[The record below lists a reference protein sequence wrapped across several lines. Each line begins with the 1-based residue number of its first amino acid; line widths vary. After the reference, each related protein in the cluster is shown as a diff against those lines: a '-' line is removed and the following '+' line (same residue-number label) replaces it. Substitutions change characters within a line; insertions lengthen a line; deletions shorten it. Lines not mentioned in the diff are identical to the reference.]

1 MVYTDW
7 LAERKAAIHLLR
19 SGLGLTEVARRMKR
33 SVGWVAK
40 WRDRYE
46 EEGWAGLEDR
56 SHAPK
61 NPWQTHPEPVRQAI
75 RQARSELEA
84 EAYADHGLHYVGPP
98 AVQAR
103 LREKRERGEYEGP
116 LPSTAT
122 IERVLRAAHMVRPW
136 QKKAEAEV
144 HYPHLRPTAPQQLVQ
159 VDIVP
164 HYLRGGQAVACFNAI
179 DVVSRYP
186 TGQAKTRRRSQD
198 ACEFLIHTWQ
208 TLGIPRYTQVDN
220 EGCFSGGF
228 THRGVLG
235 KVLRLAL
242 HVGTELVFSPFYHPA
257 SNGFVERFHQ
267 DYDDHVWEHTELQS
281 VADVQQQ
288 ADAFFSDYRHSG
300 HHSALQGQS
309 PATVHS
315 QVKAALLVADFSCPK
330 KKLPLTEGR
339 VHFMR
344 RVGQEGTVKV
354 CNIEWQVPEPED
366 TPTVWVTLEFA
377 VTGAVLSI
385 YDAAP
390 DAQQRVRLAAYDF
403 PLKEPVLP
411 RQALIHLAPLTPD
424 HDGSTC
430 ADQSARASATE
441 PSVTAQLSL
450 TDCAPTPE
458 KQIPASAAL
467 VTATKTRPVADP
479 LVQSL
484 PPPSLPLVLLLG
496 IVHSAVI
503 WTRRARFTIL

>member
-1 MVYTDW
+1 MEDTDW
-7 LAERKAAIHLLR
+7 LAKRQAAIHLLR
-19 SGLGLTEVARRMKR
+19 SGCSLTEVAQRMER
-33 SVGWVAK
+33 PVSWVSK
-40 WRDRYE
+40 WRDRYK
-46 EEGWAGLEDR
+46 EEGWAGLKDR

-61 NPWQTHPEPVRQAI
+61 NPGQAHPESVRRAV

-84 EAYADHGLHYVGPP
+84 EADASNGLRYIGSP

-103 LREKRERGEYEGP
+103 LREKRERKEYEGSI
-116 LPSTAT
+116 PSTAT
-122 IERVLRAAHMVRPW
+122 IERVLHAADMVRHR
-136 QKKAEAEV
+136 QEAEPEV
-144 HYPHLRPTAPQQLVQ
+144 HYPRLHPTAPQQLIQ

-186 TGQAKTRRRSQD
+186 TGQAQAHRRSQD

-235 KVLRLAL
+235 KTLRLAL
-242 HVGTELVFSPFYHPA
+242 YVGTELVFSPFYHPA
-257 SNGFVERFHQ
+257 SNGSVERFHQ
-267 DYDDHVWEHTELQS
+267 DYDAHVWEHTHLEGLTG
-281 VADVQQQ
+281 VQQQ
-288 ADAFFSDYRHSG
+288 AEAFFSDYQHSR

-309 PATVHS
+309 PAEVHG
-315 QVKAALLVADFSCPK
+315 QVTPTLLAADFTCPK

-344 RVGQEGTVKV
+344 RVSQEGTVKV
-354 CNIEWQVPEPED
+354 CNIEWQVPQPENA
-366 TPTVWVTLEFA
+366 PTVWVTLEFV
-377 VTGAVLSI
+377 VTGAVLRI

-390 DAQQRVRLAAYDF
+390 DAEQRTCLATYDF
-403 PLKEPVLP
+403 PLNEPVLP
-411 RQALIHLAPLTPD
+411 RQISRCTAPAIPISD
-424 HDGSTC
+424 DSAS
-430 ADQSARASATE
+430 ADQSNTT
-441 PSVTAQLSL
+441 SVTEIVASTQSLL
-450 TDCAPTPE
+450 TDGVPTSGE
-458 KQIPASAAL
+458 QIPASVAL
-467 VTATKTRPVADP
+467 VPTTATKPVVGP

-484 PPPSLPLVLLLG
+484 PPPSLPVVLLLTL
-496 IVHSAVI
+496 VHHAAR

>member
-1 MVYTDW
+1 MTDTDW

-19 SGLGLTEVARRMKR
+19 SGFSPTEVARRMKR
-33 SVGWVAK
+33 SVGWVTK
-40 WRDRYE
+40 WRDRYQ

-56 SHAPK
+56 SRAAK
-61 NPWQTHPEPVRQAI
+61 NAWQAHPESVRQAI

-84 EAYADHGLHYVGPP
+84 EVHAGNGLRYIGSS
-98 AVQAR
+98 AIQAR

-122 IERVLRAAHMVRPW
+122 IERVLRAADMVRPW
-136 QKKAEAEV
+136 QEAEAEV
-144 HYPHLRPTAPQQLVQ
+144 HYPHLHPTAPQQLIQ

-186 TGQAKTRRRSQD
+186 TGQAKARRRSQE

-267 DYDDHVWEHTELQS
+267 DYDDHVWEHTDLQS

-288 ADAFFSDYRHSG
+288 AEAFFSDYRHSG

-309 PATVHS
+309 PAAVHS
-315 QVKAALLVADFSCPK
+315 QVKATLLAADSTCPQ

-344 RVGQEGTVKV
+344 KVSQEGTVKV
-354 CNIEWQVPEPED
+354 CNIEWNVPQPEN

-377 VTGAVLSI
+377 VTGATLCI
-385 YDAAP
+385 YDTAP
-390 DAQQRVRLAAYDF
+390 DAEQRTCLATYDF
-403 PLKEPVLP
+403 PLNEPVLP
-411 RQALIHLAPLTPD
+411 RQAFIHVAPVTLDSDDSASTDQSVTVSTTEISTSTRSPLT
-424 HDGSTC
+424 HG
-430 ADQSARASATE
+430 
-441 PSVTAQLSL
+441 
-450 TDCAPTPE
+450 APTSEEQRPT
-458 KQIPASAAL
+458 AADL
-467 VTATKTRPVADP
+467 VTITATKPGADP
-479 LVQSL
+479 PIQPLA
-484 PPPSLPLVLLLG
+484 PPSLPIILLLSL
-496 IVHSAVI
+496 VHSAVT

>member
-1 MVYTDW
+1 MEDTDW

-19 SGLGLTEVARRMKR
+19 SGCSPAEVARRMRR
-33 SVGWVAK
+33 SVSWVTK
-40 WRDRYE
+40 WRDRYQ

-56 SHAPK
+56 SRAPK
-61 NPWQTHPEPVRQAI
+61 NPWQAYPESVRQAI

-84 EAYADHGLHYVGPP
+84 EAYTGHGLRYIGSP

-103 LREKRERGEYEGP
+103 LDEKREREEYVGP

-122 IERVLRAAHMVRPW
+122 IERVLHAADMVRSW
-136 QKKAEAEV
+136 QKAEPEV
-144 HYPHLRPTAPQQLVQ
+144 HYPHLHPTAPQQLIQ

-186 TGQAKTRRRSQD
+186 TGQAKARRRSQE

-267 DYDDHVWEHTELQS
+267 DYDDHVWEHTRLQS
-281 VADVQQQ
+281 VADVQQC
-288 ADAFFSDYRHSG
+288 AEAFFSDYQHSR

-309 PATVHS
+309 PAAVHN
-315 QVKAALLVADFSCPK
+315 QVTPTLLAADFTCPK

-344 RVGQEGTVKV
+344 QVSQEGTVKV
-354 CNIEWQVPEPED
+354 CNIEWQVPQPED

-377 VTGAVLSI
+377 VTGAVLRI
-385 YDAAP
+385 YDTAP
-390 DAQQRVRLAAYDF
+390 DAEQRTCLATYDF
-403 PLKEPVLP
+403 PINEPVLL
-411 RQALIHLAPLTPD
+411 RQAFIHTASVT
-424 HDGSTC
+424 HGSDDSTS
-430 ADQSARASATE
+430 ADQSDTV
-441 PSVTAQLSL
+441 SVTEISPSTQPPLIDGVPTSEEL
-450 TDCAPTPE
+450 IPTSVAPVPTM
-458 KQIPASAAL
+458 
-467 VTATKTRPVADP
+467 ATKPVADP

-484 PPPSLPLVLLLG
+484 PPPSLPVVLLLG
-496 IVHSAVI
+496 LVHYAVK
-503 WTRRARFTIL
+503 WTRRAPFTML